1 MSRREILENFSEIHA
16 NLVYGDQI
24 EKECAAKIKEI
35 AEELEE
41 H

>member
-1 MSRREILENFSEIHA
+1 MSRREILDDFSEIHA
-16 NLVYGDQI
+16 NLAYGDQT

-35 AEELEE
+35 AEELKE